1 MEDVANGLLLAGER
15 GQPGETYF
23 LAGHVIVMREILRV
37 WGETIGRLPPFIW
50 LPRPV
55 ALAQAVI
62 VTPRLRLL
70 GQPAFISP
78 EVVRSSFVSFRYR
91 SDKAVDQ
98 LEVVFMPAEQ
108 AWEEKMREEAARAKL
123 GCV

>member
-1 MEDVANGLLLAGER
+1 
-15 GQPGETYF
+15 
-23 LAGHVIVMREILRV
+23 MREILRV
-37 WGETIGRLPPFIW
+37 WGEAIGRLPPFIW

-55 ALAQAVI
+55 ALAQAAI
-62 VTPRLRLL
+62 VAPLLRLL

-98 LEVVFMPAEQ
+98 LEVVFRPAEQ
-108 AWEEKMREEAARAKL
+108 AWEERMSEETAASQIRSRLMGHSSHCHSTSGK
-123 GCV
+123 GSQT

>member
-15 GQPGETYF
+15 GQPGETHF
-23 LAGHVIVMREILRV
+23 LAGHVLVMREILRV
-37 WGETIGRLPPFIW
+37 WGEAIGRLPPFIW

-55 ALAQAVI
+55 ALAQAALVA
-62 VTPRLRLL
+62 PRLRLL
-70 GQPAFISP
+70 GQPAFILP
-78 EVVRSSFVSFRYR
+78 GVVRSSFVSFSYR

-108 AWEEKMREEAARAKL
+108 AWEETLREEVARAQS
-123 GCV
+123 GRV